1 MRNLLLRLMYD
12 GSAYHGWQVQ
22 PNGITVQEKL
32 QNAIEQILGV
42 RESVTGCSRTDSG
55 VHARDFCCNI
65 RTENEID
72 CYRFVGSLNAVLPDD
87 ISVKSCVEVSPDF
100 HARYDSDGKRYVYRV
115 WNTNYKNP
123 FLTRYAYHYKNTLD
137 ADFLNEQAQA
147 YIGTHDFKGFCS
159 SGSSVE
165 DTVRTVRSF
174 SVERQGEEVLFTVEA
189 DGFLYNMVRIMVG
202 TLIEISE
209 NRIKKDT
216 LKDIIDSGDRMC
228 AGRTAP
234 PQGLYLDKVFYSED
248 KISFNARQEG

>member
-22 PNGITVQEKL
+22 PNGITVQEEL
-32 QNAIEQILGV
+32 QNAIEKILGV
-42 RESVTGCSRTDSG
+42 RENVTGCSRTDSG

-65 RTENEID
+65 RTESDVD

-87 ISVKSCVEVSPDF
+87 IAVKSCTQVRDDF
-100 HARYDSDGKRYVYRV
+100 HARYDSTGKRYVYRV
-115 WNTNYKNP
+115 WNANYKNP
-123 FLTRYAYHYKNTLD
+123 FLTNYAYHYKNRLD
-137 ADFLNEQAQA
+137 AGFLNEQAQA
-147 YIGTHDFKGFCS
+147 YVGTHDFRGFCS
-159 SGSSVE
+159 AGSSVD
-165 DTVRTVRSF
+165 DTVRTVKSF
-174 SVERQGEEVLFTVEA
+174 SVERQGDEVLFTVEA

-216 LKDIIDSGDRMC
+216 LSDIIESGDRMC

-234 PQGLYLDKVFYSED
+234 PQGLFLDKVFYNED